1 MWSKLVDISISKA
14 VQSLIEN
21 DLSLQDALE
30 RDYGNFSAIARL
42 LRPRVEEILCR
53 KVKLEGLI
61 TSVKRAKTVYRPR
74 LDYLKIVAESTIN
87 LRTDVAKISLEKT
100 KRTLET
106 ARKTLADYPE
116 AFLQTLEGSA
126 TLTLIVD
133 QRIFD
138 EIRSAFTKGDI
149 LDEKQNLAALI
160 VQSPREIVD
169 TPGCITALYVPI
181 SRNRIN
187 IEETVSCFTETIIIL
202 KMEDVGKAFT
212 LLTDLIT
219 NARKTLKAMSM

>member
-74 LDYLKIVAESTIN
+74 LDYLKIVAQSTIN
-87 LRTDVAKISLEKT
+87 LRTDVAKVSLEKT
-100 KRTLET
+100 KSCLLYTSD
-106 ARKTLADYPE
+106 AADE
-116 AFLQTLEGSA
+116 
-126 TLTLIVD
+126 
-133 QRIFD
+133 
-138 EIRSAFTKGDI
+138 
-149 LDEKQNLAALI
+149 
-160 VQSPREIVD
+160 
-169 TPGCITALYVPI
+169 
-181 SRNRIN
+181 
-187 IEETVSCFTETIIIL
+187 
-202 KMEDVGKAFT
+202 
-212 LLTDLIT
+212 
-219 NARKTLKAMSM
+219 